1 MLIMIMGA
9 RGERPT
15 QSAQPKAAIR
25 LAALSCRHDLLPDP
39 VVIMIQHESKV
50 CLFCEGVF
58 EPHPKVGSRQ
68 LACKKWD
75 CKRQRLKR
83 TKKLWYDKD
92 PACNYSYV
100 KKFRHNHP
108 DYQKQWR
115 QKRKQQR
122 QAQANSPSV
131 EAKPGSLVSLKASPA
146 ESDGR
151 SLPLAGEIR
160 NQLTLT
166 KTTTQLDL
174 FRAGEI
180 RNQLSLCI
188 TLPLT
193 ELLTLCTQP
202 LRGEIRNQSSA

>member
-1 MLIMIMGA
+1 MI
-9 RGERPT
+9 
-15 QSAQPKAAIR
+15 K
-25 LAALSCRHDLLPDP
+25 
-39 VVIMIQHESKV
+39 HEPKV
-50 CLFCEGVF
+50 CLFCKESF

-68 LACKKWD
+68 LACEKWA
-75 CKRQRLKR
+75 CKRQRVKR

-100 KKFRHNHP
+100 KKFRCHHP

-115 QKRKQQR
+115 QQRKQQR
-122 QAQANSPSV
+122 QAQANCHPAPKPFRA
-131 EAKPGSLVSLKASPA
+131 EAKLGSPISIKASPA
-146 ESDGR
+146 EPDGR
-151 SLPLAGEIR
+151 SLPVADEIR

-174 FRAGEI
+174 FRTGEI

-193 ELLTLCTQP
+193 ELLTLCIQ
-202 LRGEIRNQSSA
+202 

>member
-1 MLIMIMGA
+1 
-9 RGERPT
+9 
-15 QSAQPKAAIR
+15 
-25 LAALSCRHDLLPDP
+25 
-39 VVIMIQHESKV
+39 MIQHETKV
-50 CLFCEGVF
+50 CLFCGEVF
-58 EPHPKVGSRQ
+58 EPRPQVGSRQ

-75 CKRQRLKR
+75 CKRQRVKR

-100 KKFRHNHP
+100 KKFRRHHP

-115 QKRKQQR
+115 QKRKQSR
-122 QAQANSPSV
+122 LAGQANSHPI
-131 EAKPGSLVSLKASPA
+131 EAKLGSLVSLKASPA
-146 ESDGR
+146 EPDGR
-151 SLPLAGEIR
+151 SLPVADEIR

-174 FRAGEI
+174 FRTGEI

-193 ELLTLCTQP
+193 ELLTFCQQV
-202 LRGEIRNQSSA
+202 R

>member
-1 MLIMIMGA
+1 MI
-9 RGERPT
+9 
-15 QSAQPKAAIR
+15 K
-25 LAALSCRHDLLPDP
+25 
-39 VVIMIQHESKV
+39 HEPKV
-50 CLFCEGVF
+50 CLFCEEPF
-58 EPHPKVGSRQ
+58 EPHSKVGSRQ
-68 LACKKWD
+68 LACEKWD
-75 CKRQRLKR
+75 CKRQRVKR
-83 TKKLWYDKD
+83 TKKLWSDKD

-100 KKFRHNHP
+100 KKFRRNHP

-122 QAQANSPSV
+122 QAQANSSSV
-131 EAKPGSLVSLKASPA
+131 EAKLGSPAFLRASPA

-151 SLPLAGEIR
+151 SLPWTGEIR

-174 FRAGEI
+174 FRTGEI

-193 ELLTLCTQP
+193 ELLTFCQQV
-202 LRGEIRNQSSA
+202 R

>member
-1 MLIMIMGA
+1 MI
-9 RGERPT
+9 E
-15 QSAQPKAAIR
+15 
-25 LAALSCRHDLLPDP
+25 
-39 VVIMIQHESKV
+39 HEPKV
-50 CLFCEGVF
+50 CLFCEESF
-58 EPHPKVGSRQ
+58 APHPKVGSRQ
-68 LACKKWD
+68 LACEKWD
-75 CKRQRLKR
+75 CKRQRVKR
-83 TKKLWYDKD
+83 TKKLWSDKE

-100 KKFRHNHP
+100 QKFRHNHP

-122 QAQANSPSV
+122 QAQANSSSV
-131 EAKPGSLVSLKASPA
+131 EAKLSSPALLKASAA

-151 SLPLAGEIR
+151 SLPWTGEIR

-174 FRAGEI
+174 FRTGEI

-193 ELLTLCTQP
+193 ELLTFCQQV
-202 LRGEIRNQSSA
+202 R

>member
-1 MLIMIMGA
+1 MTSLICG
-9 RGERPT
+9 
-15 QSAQPKAAIR
+15 
-25 LAALSCRHDLLPDP
+25 HDSLPDT
-39 VVIMIQHESKV
+39 VVIMIQHEPKV
-50 CLFCEGVF
+50 CLFCEESF

-68 LACKKWD
+68 LACEKWD
-75 CKRQRLKR
+75 CKRQRVKR
-83 TKKLWYDKD
+83 TKKLWSDKE

-100 KKFRHNHP
+100 KKFRRNHP

-115 QKRKQQR
+115 QKRKQQSCLVADAAPR
-122 QAQANSPSV
+122 GAGEANSHPI
-131 EAKPGSLVSLKASPA
+131 ETKLGSLVSLKASPS

-151 SLPLAGEIR
+151 SLPVADEIR

-174 FRAGEI
+174 FRTGEI

-193 ELLTLCTQP
+193 ELLTLCIQ
-202 LRGEIRNQSSA
+202 

>member
-1 MLIMIMGA
+1 M
-9 RGERPT
+9 T
-15 QSAQPKAAIR
+15 
-25 LAALSCRHDLLPDP
+25 
-39 VVIMIQHESKV
+39 IMIQHESKI
-50 CLFCEGVF
+50 CLFCGTSF

-68 LACKKWD
+68 LACKEED
-75 CKRQRLKR
+75 CKRQRVKR

-100 KKFRHNHP
+100 KRFRQNHP

-115 QKRKQQR
+115 QKKKQQR
-122 QAQANSPSV
+122 QAKANSPAV
-131 EAKPGSLVSLKASPA
+131 DVKLDSLASLKASPA
-146 ESDGR
+146 EPHGQ
-151 SLPLAGEIR
+151 SLPLTGEIG

-174 FRAGEI
+174 FRSGEI

-193 ELLTLCTQP
+193 ELLTVCAQAP
-202 LRGEIRNQSSA
+202 MGEIRNQLPA

>member
-1 MLIMIMGA
+1 
-9 RGERPT
+9 
-15 QSAQPKAAIR
+15 
-25 LAALSCRHDLLPDP
+25 LAALICGYDSLPDP
-39 VVIMIQHESKV
+39 VVIMIQHEPKV
-50 CLFCEGVF
+50 CLFCQGVF
-58 EPHPKVGSRQ
+58 VPRPQVGSRQ

-75 CKRQRLKR
+75 CKRQRVKR
-83 TKKLWYDKD
+83 TKKLWSDKD

-100 KKFRHNHP
+100 KKFRHHHP

-115 QKRKQQR
+115 QKRKQQSR
-122 QAQANSPSV
+122 LAGQAASPPG
-131 EAKPGSLVSLKASPA
+131 EAKLSSPTFLKASPA

-166 KTTTQLDL
+166 KTTIQLDL

-193 ELLTLCTQP
+193 ELLTLCTQTAT
-202 LRGEIRNQSSA
+202 GEIRNQLPA

>member
-1 MLIMIMGA
+1 MI
-9 RGERPT
+9 
-15 QSAQPKAAIR
+15 K
-25 LAALSCRHDLLPDP
+25 
-39 VVIMIQHESKV
+39 HEPKV
-50 CLFCEGVF
+50 CLFCGGVF
-58 EPHPKVGSRQ
+58 APRPPVGSRQ
-68 LACKKWD
+68 LACEKWD
-75 CKRQRLKR
+75 CKRQRVKR
-83 TKKLWYDKD
+83 TKKLWCDKD

-100 KKFRHNHP
+100 KKFRRHHP

-131 EAKPGSLVSLKASPA
+131 EAKLGSLVSLKASPA
-146 ESDGR
+146 EADGR

-166 KTTTQLDL
+166 KTITQLDL

-202 LRGEIRNQSSA
+202 VRGEIRNQSSA

>member
-1 MLIMIMGA
+1 
-9 RGERPT
+9 
-15 QSAQPKAAIR
+15 
-25 LAALSCRHDLLPDP
+25 
-39 VVIMIQHESKV
+39 MIQHAPKV
-50 CLFCEGVF
+50 CLFCEEVF

-68 LACKKWD
+68 LACEKEN
-75 CKRQRLKR
+75 CKRQRVKR

-115 QKRKQQR
+115 QKRKQQSR
-122 QAQANSPSV
+122 LAGQANSHPV
-131 EAKPGSLVSLKASPA
+131 EAKLSSLVSLKASPA
-146 ESDGR
+146 EPDGR
-151 SLPLAGEIR
+151 NLPLADEIR
-160 NQLTLT
+160 NQLSLT

-202 LRGEIRNQSSA
+202 VRGEIRNQSSA